1 MYANVL
7 EKEILLFFRG
17 FLGLSAVVVA
27 VVFLHALEPLCF
39 AVKLDC
45 FEFIFAFFALLER
58 FTFFS
63 LSLHAILFAIMK
75 CACAFY
81 FFFRNY
87 VFLFVST
94 DCLCLCACSISFAI
108 IIRLWIHWNKKRIY
122 GTEKTVNSWILVAH
136 VCFERSVFFLDCF
149 SFPLYWNPIWCIVT
163 SSSTRFSWI

>member
-1 MYANVL
+1 MFNTINHSKQYVLFSRYLIASKKLIGAVVFVFWHIVQSYSIYPINGIPYSCAMYANVL

-108 IIRLWIHWNKKRIY
+108 IIRLWIH
-122 GTEKTVNSWILVAH
+122 
-136 VCFERSVFFLDCF
+136 
-149 SFPLYWNPIWCIVT
+149 
-163 SSSTRFSWI
+163 